1 LKYRGDTRAQ
11 GFPDVLNRI
20 PLFSLSSAANAPAIC
35 KLMRKAKERFV
46 ADGIIP
52 APMQV
57 RPFALD
63 GSRAAR
69 AHGGHAQHFLNE
81 ERNQQPMF
89 P

>member
-1 LKYRGDTRAQ
+1 LKYRGDTPAQ

-35 KLMRKAKERFV
+35 KLLREAKERFV

-52 APMQV
+52 APMPV
-57 RPFALD
+57 RSFALD
-63 GSRAAR
+63 GSRTAR
-69 AHGGHAQHFLNE
+69 AHGGHAQHFPKG
-81 ERNQQPMF
+81 NQQPMF